1 MKQRLFLLL
10 LTLCAA
16 LPMMA
21 QFTPQGFNY
30 QSIVRDDQTGAALT
44 NKTLTLLFTVRT
56 GAPNGQTVYSE
67 KQATSTNEFGLVNLV
82 VGTGTPIFG
91 TFDAINW
98 GGGAKYLT
106 VSVQNPNDPI
116 QFNE

>member
-56 GAPNGQTVYSE
+56 GAPNGQTV
-67 KQATSTNEFGLVNLV
+67 
-82 VGTGTPIFG
+82 
-91 TFDAINW
+91 
-98 GGGAKYLT
+98 
-106 VSVQNPNDPI
+106 
-116 QFNE
+116 